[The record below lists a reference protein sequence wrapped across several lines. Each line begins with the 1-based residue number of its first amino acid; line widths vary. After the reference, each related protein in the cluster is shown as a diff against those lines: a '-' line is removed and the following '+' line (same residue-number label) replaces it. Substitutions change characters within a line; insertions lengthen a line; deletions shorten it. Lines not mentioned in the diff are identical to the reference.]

1 LTAYFNTIVNRR
13 ELNMQK
19 YGVMD
24 ASYQAAGCDAGIR
37 KLVDEFY
44 HQMETL
50 KQGKHI
56 RTMHTD
62 KLDVI
67 KDKLS
72 VFLIGWLGGPRNY
85 AKKFGQMSIPMVHK
99 HLVIGEEERDAW
111 LFCMNEALKHQDYDE
126 EFKKYLIYELAR
138 PAEAIRRVSQM
149 EHS

>member
-1 LTAYFNTIVNRR
+1 MTAYFNINIKLR
-13 ELNMQK
+13 EIIMSN

-24 ASYQAAGCDAGIR
+24 ASFQAAGKEEGIR
-37 KLVDEFY
+37 KLVDQFY
-44 HQMETL
+44 YQMETL

-56 RTMHTD
+56 REMHKDDLVT
-62 KLDVI
+62 I

-72 VFLIGWLGGPRNY
+72 IFLIGWLGGPRNY
-85 AKKFGQMSIPMVHK
+85 AKKYGQMSIPMVHK

-126 EFKKYLIYELAR
+126 DFKLYLIRELAR

>member
-1 LTAYFNTIVNRR
+1 
-13 ELNMQK
+13 MQK
-19 YGVMD
+19 FGVLD
-24 ASYQAAGCDAGIR
+24 GSFLAAGGEQGIK

-56 RTMHTD
+56 RAMHTD
-62 KLDVI
+62 DLEVI

-72 VFLIGWLGGPRNY
+72 VFLMGWLGGPRNY
-85 AKKFGQMSIPMVHK
+85 AKKYGQMSIPAVHK

-111 LFCMNEALKHQDYDE
+111 LYCMNEALKQQDYDE
-126 EFKKYLIYELAR
+126 EFKQYLIRELAR

-149 EHS
+149 EHG

>member
-1 LTAYFNTIVNRR
+1 
-13 ELNMQK
+13 MQK

-24 ASYQAAGCDAGIR
+24 TSYQAAGQEQGIR

-50 KQGKHI
+50 KQGQHI
-56 RTMHTD
+56 RAMHTED
-62 KLDVI
+62 LNVI

-72 VFLIGWLGGPRNY
+72 VFLMGWLGGPRNY
-85 AKKFGQMSIPMVHK
+85 AKKYGQMSIPMVHK

-111 LFCMNEALKHQDYDE
+111 LYCMQEALKHQDYDE
-126 EFKKYLIYELAR
+126 EFKQYLIRELAR

-149 EHS
+149 AHG

>member
-1 LTAYFNTIVNRR
+1 
-13 ELNMQK
+13 MQK

-24 ASYQAAGCDAGIR
+24 ASYQAAGGEQGIK

-44 HQMETL
+44 NQMETL

-56 RTMHTD
+56 RAMHTD
-62 KLDVI
+62 DLGVI

-72 VFLIGWLGGPRNY
+72 VFLMGWLGGPRNY
-85 AKKFGQMSIPMVHK
+85 AKKYGQMSIPMVHK

-111 LFCMNEALKHQDYDE
+111 LFCMQEALKYQDYDE
-126 EFKKYLIYELAR
+126 ELKQYLIRELAR

-149 EHS
+149 EHG